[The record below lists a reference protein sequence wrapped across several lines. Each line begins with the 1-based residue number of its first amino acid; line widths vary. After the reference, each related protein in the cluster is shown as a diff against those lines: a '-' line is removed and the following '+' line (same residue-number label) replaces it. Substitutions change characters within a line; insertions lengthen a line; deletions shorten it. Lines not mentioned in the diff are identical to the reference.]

1 MNRKEFGHLVA
12 TLRKEQRNDFDE
24 VMTQYDL
31 AELSRI
37 PLVTLQKIEQGRQAN
52 IKSDMLLSLAQTL
65 KLSARGREAFLL
77 CASGIEESDIGA
89 STVTPDQALS
99 ELCEGLAQIQ
109 TPAFITDCFGDV
121 LFANPSLLVI
131 YNATPEKLLAPHL
144 LTQFNIIRI
153 LMAPEFEE
161 QRRMMG
167 ETAHAFLRRTVL
179 LYKAMSIKNR
189 THWYFQVILPELNRM
204 PIFREHWQS
213 PVFHDEDVFINY
225 NTIHLR
231 HPKFGELKFLSGPL
245 QGITPH
251 GDLNLYSFQP
261 LDAHTVMACAQITQQ
276 AGTTPISLAT
286 WPKVRTDKFGYA
298 TMDTNGK

>member
-24 VMTQYDL
+24 IMTQYDL

-52 IKSDMLLSLAQTL
+52 IKPDMLLSLAQTL
-65 KLSARGREAFLL
+65 KLTARGRESFLL
-77 CASGIEESDIGA
+77 CASGLEESEIGA
-89 STVTPDQALS
+89 SNLAPAQALAK
-99 ELCEGLAQIQ
+99 LHEGLAQLQ

-121 LFANPSLLVI
+121 LFANPSLLAV
-131 YNATPEKLLAPHL
+131 YNASPEKLHAPHL

-161 QRRMMG
+161 QRHMMG
-167 ETAHAFLRRTVL
+167 ETAHAFIHSTVL
-179 LYKAMSIKNR
+179 LYKAMSIKYR
-189 THWYFQVILPELNRM
+189 THWYFQMILPELNRM

-213 PVFHDEDVFINY
+213 PAFQGEDVFINY
-225 NTIHLR
+225 NTIHLH
-231 HPKFGELKFLSGPL
+231 HPSFGELKFLSGPL

-261 LDAHTVMACAQITQQ
+261 LDAHSASVCAQVMKQT
-276 AGTTPISLAT
+276 GTNPIALGT
-286 WPKVRTDKFGYA
+286 WPKIRSDRHAHAAGNLNV
-298 TMDTNGK
+298 